1 MRTLTHVVA
10 GDTCLI
16 FVPERQEDLANF
28 LPWMESRI
36 HAVLAIDTET
46 TSTDVFG
53 AGFGLRLLQIGD
65 EREAWVIRSDLAQ
78 ACADAVRRHD
88 HWVAHNFAF
97 DSQVLEQTL
106 GITIETMTPKMFDTI
121 IMSKLINPTRPG
133 GHALKPLTEEFVDE
147 NALDTAEGLYAE
159 FRRLGFTKDT
169 GWAGIPFSNE
179 LYVRYAGLD
188 VLYCARLFK
197 VLALKI
203 KADERLMELSTF
215 EHTIQGYLNIM
226 RRKGLRV
233 DLEYAKAQQ
242 AKFYEDYETHLA
254 IVRDEFG
261 LANLNSSQQVQDA
274 LLASGAE
281 LTERT
286 PGGGYKTGKDI
297 LWPLGGLD
305 EFGQEIEGYENP
317 NMLAYHIARGKRAER
332 FASAYLGKFIDLAD
346 PRGYIHPETTGLQ
359 ARTSRMAVSNPPLQQ
374 LPSKD
379 WKVRRAIIA
388 DPGNSI
394 ISADYE
400 QIELRIIAALGNVTK
415 MKEAIAQGL
424 DLHGYTAELAYGPD
438 YTKQQRTFM
447 KGAGFGIA
455 YGGGAKGL
463 ARKMGI
469 AVPVATGVVKAYS
482 RVYPE
487 IKRWSLKLQR
497 DARRN
502 GMVMR
507 SATGRIL
514 ALDRDR
520 IYAAINYQVQSLA
533 ADVLKNALEAMWNAG
548 LGEYLMMPV
557 HDEVV
562 AQAPTE
568 DAEDVA
574 HKIKELMASMI
585 DDVRLDSDAEVYGAS
600 WGHGYVADSDPV
612 KEAENRE
619 ALAAYDYTLE
629 MN

>member
-16 FVPERQEDLANF
+16 FVPDRAEDMVNF
-28 LPWMESRI
+28 PSWMESRI
-36 HAVLAIDTET
+36 HAVLALDTET
-46 TSTDVFG
+46 TSLDVFG
-53 AGFGLRLLQIGD
+53 AGFGIRLLQIGD
-65 EREAWVIRSDLAQ
+65 EREAWVIRDDLAKTWGVE
-78 ACADAVRRHD
+78 AIRGHD

-106 GITIETMTPKMFDTI
+106 GIAIEDMTSKMFDTMI
-121 IMSKLINPTRPG
+121 LSKLINPTR
-133 GHALKPLTEEFVDE
+133 GHQLKPLTEEFVDE
-147 NALDTAEGLYAE
+147 NALDTSEGLYSE
-159 FRRLGFTKDT
+159 FRRLGWTKDT
-169 GWAGIPFSNE
+169 GWANIPFSNE
-179 LYVRYAGLD
+179 TYVRYAGLD

-197 VLALKI
+197 VLARKV
-203 KADERLMELSTF
+203 KADEDLMKLSTF

-233 DLEYAKAQQ
+233 DLEYAAAQQ
-242 AKFYEDYETHLA
+242 KNFYRDYEEHLA

-261 LANLNSSQQVQDA
+261 LDNLNSSKQVQEA
-274 LLASGAE
+274 LLASGAQ

-286 PGGGYKTGKDI
+286 PTGGYKTGKDI

-305 EFGQEIEGYENP
+305 EFGQEIEDFENP

-346 PRGYIHPETTGLQ
+346 PRGYIHPETTSLQ

-455 YGGGAKGL
+455 YGGGKKGL

-469 AVPVATGVVKAYS
+469 SETVAGGVVKAYS

-487 IKRWSLKLQR
+487 IKRWSLRLQR
-497 DARRN
+497 EARRN

-507 SATGRIL
+507 SGTGRIL
-514 ALDRDR
+514 TLDRDR

-533 ADVLKNALEAMWNAG
+533 ADVLKNALERMWNAG
-548 LGEYLMMPV
+548 LGNYLMMPV

-574 HKIKELMASMI
+574 RAIREAMADAL
-585 DDVRLDSDAEVYGAS
+585 DDVKLDADAEVYGAS
-600 WGHGYVADSDPV
+600 WGHGYVTDSDPT
-612 KEAENRE
+612 KEAENRR
-619 ALAAYDYTLE
+619 ALAAFDYTLE
-629 MN
+629 YA